1 MIDNFESANRKCKRL
16 VETGKDPNLSTTDQE
31 ELGRGKRKRKEK
43 NSKSNSS
50 HLEDTADSESED
62 SSRTFKR
69 PIIPTPPPSLQI
81 CQPGTH

>member
-1 MIDNFESANRKCKRL
+1 MKVIIENVNDWLKLARTRTQAL
-16 VETGKDPNLSTTDQE
+16 TDQE